1 MRRIFIDSNIYLGFY
16 NGVMEN
22 SISLFEEFVQLVDDG
37 KVKLV
42 LTQQTVNEINRN
54 KISCRHKAW
63 QLSKELGNRLMSTTK
78 DLKSSDFEIVS
89 IESYK
94 EKMKDFSTKLIKQIE
109 SYVEEG
115 GKVDQLIYRL
125 ISLSEVIQTTPEI
138 LKKAELRVKLGNPPR
153 KGSSENS
160 SLGDAVNWEIL
171 LENIKDDLIIVSNDK
186 DFFDKDWDD
195 KLELNLLLQNE
206 WKDQVK
212 KKILALENFAKLME
226 EIAKDNPKIKK
237 SSIKR
242 ALQEER
248 AIYVEGKEKEEEKF
262 SFGNFDLNDYPNLK
276 RKILEDLERK
286 GFSGYQQTLSEQYM
300 PSKRE
305 MGNIEEQD
313 QYPSA

>member
-1 MRRIFIDSNIYLGFY
+1 MGFY

-63 QLSKELGNRLMSTTK
+63 QLSKELENRLMSTTK
-78 DLKSSDFEIVS
+78 DLKNSDFEIVS

-94 EKMKDFSTKLIKQIE
+94 EKMKDFSKKLTKQIK

-125 ISLSEVIQTTPEI
+125 ISLSEVIQSTPEI

-171 LENIKDDLIIVSNDK
+171 LENVKDDLILVSNDK

-206 WKDQVK
+206 WRDKVN
-212 KKILALENFAKLME
+212 KKISAIENFAKLME

-248 AIYVEGKEKEEEKF
+248 ALYVEGKEKEMKEEKL

-276 RKILEDLERK
+276 RSLLEELERK
-286 GFSGYQQTLSEQYM
+286 KLSGYHQTLSEQYM
-300 PSKRE
+300 PTKIE
-305 MGNIEEQD
+305 MTNLDKQN